1 MNTKHSNNPTSH
13 LDSETLPMAQALDAL
28 GRADALHPDGIDSLN
43 DRLIASTRG
52 TYAAARR
59 TVHVPAPRDTAA
71 PRRLFPMSRVG
82 AVLALVV
89 GVSIAWIGLR
99 PTLKPQGGPVAAQPV
114 DVESMLAGLDALDAA
129 SPMTDLSRDAA
140 SVEDAV
146 RSAKWNPA
154 ELIEASE
161 SQGSL

>member
-1 MNTKHSNNPTSH
+1 MNTNRPNTTTSH
-13 LDSETLPMAQALDAL
+13 LDAETLPVAQALDAL
-28 GRADALHPDGIDSLN
+28 GRADAHHPDGIDSLN

-59 TVHVPAPRDTAA
+59 SIHVPVPRDTAA
-71 PRRLFPMSRVG
+71 PRRMFLMSRVG
-82 AVLALVV
+82 AVVALVV

-99 PTLKPQGGPVAAQPV
+99 PTLKPQGVPVAAQPV
-114 DVESMLAGLDALDAA
+114 DVDSMLAGLDALDAA
-129 SPMTDLSRDAA
+129 SPMTDLTSDAA

-146 RSAKWNPA
+146 RSATWNPA